1 MSTATDMLAKYLTAE
16 SALLEGKEVRFGDRM
31 LKMEDLGAIRS
42 GRLEWERRAAS
53 EAAKAN
59 RVVGIGG
66 LSVSVASFNSAP
78 AVRRDS
84 FGRN

>member
-1 MSTATDMLAKYLTAE
+1 MSTATEMLAKYLTAE

-42 GRLEWERRAAS
+42 GRLEWERRAS
-53 EAAKAN
+53 VESAKAN
-59 RVVGIGG
+59 RAAGIGG
-66 LSVSVASFNSAP
+66 LSVSVASFNNAP
-78 AVRRDS
+78 INNRNF

>member
-16 SALLEGKEVRFGDRM
+16 SALLEGKEVRFGDRL

-42 GRLEWERRAAS
+42 GRQEWERRAAG
-53 EAAKAN
+53 EAARIN
-59 RVVGIGG
+59 RAAGIGG
-66 LSVSVASFNSAP
+66 LSVSVASFNNAP
-78 AVRRDS
+78 AVCHDS